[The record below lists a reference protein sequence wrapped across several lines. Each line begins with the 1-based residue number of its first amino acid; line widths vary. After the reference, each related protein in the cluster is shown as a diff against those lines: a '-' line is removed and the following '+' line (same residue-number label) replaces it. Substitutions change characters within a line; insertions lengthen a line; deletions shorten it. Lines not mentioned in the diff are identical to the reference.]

1 MKSNYKTILF
11 GLIQLIIIACLI
23 PLAHSEVEQDTS
35 NQEPQL
41 CCELGV
47 FNQALKL
54 ILCNT
59 SAAAKAP
66 DNYQLVLEEK
76 NERVENEEVPGVRF
90 QTTAGKVVTLT
101 PGKSIPLSTLLDSK
115 TLPTDDKTFIFTL
128 VPGKSSYAKLV
139 LSIKDAEGNVVG
151 ESVSVVYRVTKSDRM
166 LHDIMVSPLTY
177 IGAFIGS
184 IVLSAVLCGVA
195 NRRRKK

>member
-11 GLIQLIIIACLI
+11 GLIQLIIIACLT

-151 ESVSVVYRVTKSDRM
+151 ESVPVVYRVTKSDRM
-166 LHDIMVSPLTY
+166 LQLTY

-184 IVLSAVLCGVA
+184 IVLSAVLGEVA